1 MKIILNERQYSILLR
16 EDRRS
21 YLRKQYVIDPELL
34 QKFLNP
40 AEDEEGNRLPGGVNP
55 KRVDIKPIQNNEGI
69 DIGYIVTKKGK
80 KTVKLSDVTFDNIVE
95 ADPDPN
101 DKYSQWMINV
111 FIKHVNDNDIAGAIR
126 FVDEDLHE
134 ANEFIEIFNK
144 IKKTNIFKRSAP
156 NLENAPDNPTDINQ
170 YNSLSQLY
178 SVISPFLT
186 AAEDEAAGDV
196 FWKKL
201 KKYIDLGEAKLAY
214 RDNDVLVY
222 IPLTLES
229 SCDPLGD
236 KASWCTR
243 REGNSYFDS
252 YRKNNPKP
260 NGDISELYVVIPRE
274 YFEGQNEGGMYPLQF
289 HFESN
294 QLHDKDNRSLGNK
307 LQTVLN
313 RFPGLKKFFL
323 EELGA
328 LTSMEIKNG
337 TGLIESKY
345 SRYLNDFGGSVKDYV
360 DQEVYDEGYENIKN
374 LARQTISEKPEQELT
389 SNKYLK
395 WLINQEPNLDFADYV
410 PPKEKFVRFHI
421 NGVNI
426 GNNYPDLSEYD
437 RVNRYI
443 VTNTNATE
451 LPSPDTLPPNLIG
464 IVLDDNQI
472 NHLNLDGYGELDTLF
487 FIQVKNNPFISVDFS
502 SFERFIQ
509 QITKDFD
516 GGLLTLSMT
525 NNNLSDEDIEKLKSI
540 HKKYDPNSERLIFVI

>member
-1 MKIILNERQYSILLR
+1 MKIILNERQYSVLLR

-21 YLRKQYVIDPELL
+21 FLRKQYVIDPELL
-34 QKFLNP
+34 EKFLNP

-80 KTVKLSDVTFDNIVE
+80 KTVKLSDATFDNIVE

-111 FIKHVNDNDIAGAIR
+111 FIKHINNNDIAGAIR

-170 YNSLSQLY
+170 YNSLAQLY

-186 AAEDEAAGDV
+186 ASEDEEAGNL

-260 NGDISELYVVIPRE
+260 NGDISELYVVIPRH
-274 YFEGQNEGGMYPLQF
+274 YFDGVNEGGLYPLQF

-307 LQTVLN
+307 IQTVLN
-313 RFPGLKKFFL
+313 RFPGMKKFFL

-328 LTSMEIKNG
+328 LTAMEIKSG
-337 TGLIESKY
+337 KGLLDSKY

-360 DQEVYDEGYENIKN
+360 DQEIYDEGYENIKN
-374 LARQTISEKPEQELT
+374 LAKESVKPNEVLNA
-389 SNKYLK
+389 NKYLK
-395 WLINQEPNLDFADYV
+395 WLINQEPNLDVREYLPNSEEFD
-410 PPKEKFVRFHI
+410 KFQLK
-421 NGVNI
+421 GVNL
-426 GNNYPDLSEYD
+426 NEVPDLSEYD
-437 RVNRYI
+437 FIERYLLSE
-443 VTNTNATE
+443 TNITE
-451 LPSPDTLPPNLIG
+451 LPSVDKLPKNVMGL
-464 IVLDDNQI
+464 VLSDNQI
-472 NHLNLDGYGELDTLF
+472 TNLNFDGYEKLNNLF
-487 FIQVKNNPFISVDFS
+487 FMQIKNNPINSVDFD
-502 SFERFIQ
+502 SFERFVEELSK
-509 QITKDFD
+509 KDF
-516 GGLLTLSMT
+516 LMLSIALDR
-525 NNNLSDEDIEKLKSI
+525 NNLSDEDKERMREILRKYGQEKSI
-540 HKKYDPNSERLIFVI
+540 KLSL